1 MKRIFIYF
9 LFILSNCA
17 LIAQKG
23 FDVQISSKK
32 AEVGEEIQIV
42 YSIHNLKNQNPQ
54 YTPPKFGELQVQGP
68 YQQHSSN
75 YSSVNGRMMQDIVV
89 SLTYVVRGPKIGKFK
104 ISSASVVDGNETFN
118 SGEINIEI
126 VKAAPQQNTAG
137 GGVGSSTD
145 VDLKKDIF
153 SKIVLNKSTAYVG
166 EQILATIKVYTA
178 VNLNGF
184 EPTKVPNFNGFWSQ
198 NIKMPQQIQPTKETI
213 NGKPYLVFDVQKI
226 ILFPNKAGT
235 LEITPLE
242 VKTTAIVPVK
252 VQRKK
257 QNRQPRD
264 WFEAM
269 EMQMEEMMNGGNQYQ
284 YQQIP
289 HTFTTGT
296 AKINIKELPT
306 KNKPADFTGAVGK
319 YNFTTS
325 IDKKE
330 CKTDDAVSYKMSID
344 GTGNLP
350 LLETP
355 IHPFGADFE
364 VYDPKVDDN
373 FNTAENFS
381 GSKKIEYVAI
391 PHQPGDFKIP
401 GSSFSYFD
409 LGKKDYVTIT
419 SPIIDLK
426 ITGKPSEASK
436 FVSGNTDKEETKL
449 IGKDIRFIHKNV
461 KAEMSESGY
470 FNSGLHWGLLGAVLM
485 MMSASII
492 AKKRMEGLEGDADYM
507 GNKRA
512 TKIAKARLA
521 SANTHLVTGA
531 KQPFYNELVRGIQ
544 SYIGNKYQ
552 IEPSQLSRDNITDI
566 LESKNV
572 DSSHIHSVIQIIDNC
587 EMSLFSPTSDA
598 DMKSTYDQAVKVI
611 SDMEAGV
618 KA

>member
-1 MKRIFIYF
+1 MNNV
-9 LFILSNCA
+9 LS
-17 LIAQKG
+17 AQKG
-23 FDVQISSKK
+23 FDVQISTKK

-42 YSIHNLKNQNPQ
+42 YNIHNLKNQNAQ
-54 YTPPKFGELQVQGP
+54 YSPPKFGELQVQGP

-75 YSSVNGRMMQDIVV
+75 YSSINGRMTQDVVV
-89 SLTYVVRGPKIGKFK
+89 SLTYVVRGPKVGKYK
-104 ISSASVVDGNETFN
+104 ITSASVVDGNETFN
-118 SGEINIEI
+118 SGEVNIEI
-126 VKAAPQQNTAG
+126 VKASPQQQAA
-137 GGVGSSTD
+137 GGVGNSPD

-153 SKIVLNKSTAYVG
+153 SRIILNKSSAYVG
-166 EQILATIKVYTA
+166 EQILATIKVYTS

-198 NIKMPQQIQPTKETI
+198 NIKMPQQIQPNKETI

-226 ILFPNKAGT
+226 ILFPNKAGM

-296 AKINIKELPT
+296 AKITIKELPL
-306 KNKPADFTGAVGK
+306 KNKPSDFTGAVGK

-330 CKTDDAVSYKMSID
+330 CKTDDAISYKMSID
-344 GTGNLP
+344 GSGNLP

-355 IHPFGADFE
+355 THPFGADFE
-364 VYDPKVDDN
+364 VYDPKIDDN

-381 GSKKIEYVAI
+381 GSKKVEFIAI
-391 PHQPGDFKIP
+391 PHQPGYFKIS
-401 GSSFSYFD
+401 GAAFTYFD
-409 LGKKDYVTIT
+409 LGKKDYMTIT
-419 SPIIDLK
+419 APSYDIK
-426 ITGKPSEASK
+426 ITGKPSQASK

-461 KAEMSESGY
+461 KAEVSESGY
-470 FNSGLHWGLLGAVLM
+470 FNSGLHWGLLGGALLLM
-485 MMSASII
+485 GGSIV
-492 AKKRMEGLEGDADYM
+492 AKKRMEVLEGDISYM

-512 TKIAKARLA
+512 TKIARARLA
-521 SANTHLVTGA
+521 SANIHLKAGQ
-531 KQPFYNELVRGIQ
+531 KQAFYNELVKGIQ

-552 IEPSQLSRDNITDI
+552 IEPSQLSRENITDI
-566 LESKNV
+566 LITKNV
-572 DSSHIHSVIQIIDNC
+572 QTDHINSVINIIDNC

-598 DMKSTYDQAVKVI
+598 DMNSTFESAVKVI
-611 SDMEAGV
+611 ADMEA
-618 KA
+618 